1 MLIIISNKKI
11 INKKIKKKETLLKIE
26 YKYSKKNNIHLE
38 LNFYNFFVS
47 ERVSLKLILSCG
59 MMIFVT
65 SFEILLIILF

>member
-47 ERVSLKLILSCG
+47 
-59 MMIFVT
+59 
-65 SFEILLIILF
+65 